1 VPAGRYDVTVNSS
14 SATPVLNGATGLEA
28 RLLPP

>member
-1 VPAGRYDVTVNSS
+1 VPAGRYDVTVNA
-14 SATPVLNGATGLEA
+14 SAAKAVLNGATGLEA